1 VTLRY
6 ELILAGALP
15 RPVAEV
21 IRSRFGE
28 VVLRSERD
36 ATVMTGDIVDQPALR
51 ALLSLV
57 WDTGGH
63 VMSLEITPVHPSRR
77 T

>member
-1 VTLRY
+1 MRY
-6 ELILAGALP
+6 ELVLAGALP
-15 RPVAEV
+15 RLVAEA

-28 VVLRSERD
+28 VALAREQQ
-36 ATVMTGDIVDQPALR
+36 ATLMTGAIVDQAALR
-51 ALLSLV
+51 ALLALV

-63 VMSLEITPVHPSRR
+63 VMSLQITPDQPAGR